1 MDGVLIDSEILHYK
15 ALNNVM
21 AAWQVT
27 IYDEEYNTYVG
38 TKTIEMCEKL
48 VKRYH
53 LPVTARQLAAEKTR
67 RYLEDLHNDATIAP
81 IPGVE
86 ELIADLHSHGVPL
99 ALASSSYRDVIQ
111 AVLNKFGLERYFR
124 AIVSGDQVA
133 SGKPDPEIFL
143 EASAR
148 LEIPPARCAVVEDS
162 ANGVEA
168 AKAAGMF
175 CIGFINPGSGE
186 QNLSAAD
193 ILTDDFTT
201 LSYARISGKGKSS

>member
-27 IYDEEYNTYVG
+27 IYDEEYNAYVG

-53 LPVTARQLAAEKTR
+53 LPVTARQLAAEKTH

-81 IPGVE
+81 IPGVA